1 MMRPLV
7 WNRPTIIWLLLVAA
21 SLLSWESM
29 SIAGGDARLARAAIL
44 IIAFLK
50 VRLVGLEFM
59 ELRHA
64 PVALRAAFEGWTILV
79 CAALL
84 FFFW

>member
-1 MMRPLV
+1 MISLIKHRFSL
-7 WNRPTIIWLLLVAA
+7 IWLILVIA

-29 SIAGGDARLARAAIL
+29 AIAGEDARLGRALIL
-44 IIAFLK
+44 VIAFIK
-50 VRLVGLEFM
+50 VRLVGTEFM

-64 PVALRAAFEGWTILV
+64 PILLRAAFEAWCVLV

-84 FFFW
+84 VLFW

>member
-1 MMRPLV
+1 MMRSLV
-7 WNRPTIIWLLLVAA
+7 WNRPTIIWLLLVVA

-29 SIAGGDARLARAAIL
+29 SIAGGDARLGRSAIL

-64 PVALRAAFEGWTILV
+64 PVALRAAFEGWVVLV

>member
-1 MMRPLV
+1 MATLLS
-7 WNRPTIIWLLLVAA
+7 NRITIIWALLVAA

-29 SIAGGDARLARAAIL
+29 AIAGEEARIARAAIL
-44 IIAFLK
+44 VIAFIK

-64 PVALRAAFEGWTILV
+64 PLALRLGFEAWGVLV
-79 CAALL
+79 CGTLL
-84 FFFW
+84 VLFW